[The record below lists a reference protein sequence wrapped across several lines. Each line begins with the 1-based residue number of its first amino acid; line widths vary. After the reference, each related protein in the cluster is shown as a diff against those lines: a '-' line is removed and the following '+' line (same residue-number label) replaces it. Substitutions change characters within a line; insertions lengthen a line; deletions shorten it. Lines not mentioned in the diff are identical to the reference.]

1 MKVSVSL
8 SDDDVE
14 FLDTY
19 TRTHRSVAS
28 RSAALQRAVA
38 LLRASE
44 LSASYAQAWDAW
56 ADDDSADAWD
66 STIGDGL
73 AG

>member
-1 MKVSVSL
+1 MKVSISL
-8 SDDDVE
+8 SSDDVE
-14 FLDTY
+14 FLDDY

-44 LSASYAQAWDAW
+44 LSAAYALAWDDW
-56 ADDDSADAWD
+56 ADDGATHAWD

-73 AG
+73 SG